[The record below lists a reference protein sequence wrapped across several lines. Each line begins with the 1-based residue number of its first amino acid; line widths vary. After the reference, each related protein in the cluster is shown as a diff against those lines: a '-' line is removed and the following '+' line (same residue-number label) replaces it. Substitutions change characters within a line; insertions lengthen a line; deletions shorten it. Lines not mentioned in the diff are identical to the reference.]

1 MSWHLKEGQTL
12 FIPFVKG
19 KTVSDSQ
26 GKPRMYKSISAF
38 KNYFKDKEP
47 VVLMEYKP
55 RRVSEWVG
63 LKEPGM
69 VTCGGNPYYVC
80 SNCGEPYGSHDI
92 YPRYRYCPGCG
103 DYMKSHLTFSESD
116 EQNESGDE
124 CEE

>member
-1 MSWHLKEGQTL
+1 MSWGLKEGQTL

-26 GKPRMYKSISAF
+26 GRPRMYKSMSAF
-38 KNYFKDKEP
+38 KTHFKEQDQ
-47 VVLMEYKP
+47 VTIMQYKP
-55 RRVSEWVG
+55 RRLSRWVG

-92 YPRYRYCPGCG
+92 YPRYSYCPGCG
-103 DYMKSHLTFSESD
+103 DYMWSHLEIA
-116 EQNESGDE
+116 
-124 CEE
+124 EEVDDGQ